1 MLPVKYQI
9 YQLSARSVLGCARGQ
24 DGAYTFT
31 LNAAETKKCVSLASE
46 QDDNALFYQIMCVLH
61 GNDFSVPKDQRVI
74 SDLAEVIFYMDF
86 AGIFDHRTERKKYLT
101 RQKKAE
107 AMFRPDGI
115 VLDFG
120 GGPHAYVAFER
131 SGSMSRQ
138 AKLSFIRREHYEPV
152 RRRIMMDLRINRCQ
166 LSKLYAYN
174 GLMLSSGVRID
185 GIEIDRPHRVIVI
198 DNPVFIE
205 SQLPVITVEGE
216 EIQGGVRKYH
226 RIEGRADVDTL
237 QFDGEGVISKEY
249 AKVIDIAYCGR
260 HLHHS
265 FQIRLPYVKGM
276 LHEVDFKNFLK
287 SAGVH
292 TITDIWGEVHKVA
305 DVDIILT
312 KSQFKGY
319 GWLTENQKSWADYW
333 AAFRRYHHGLYI
345 TNVSKEKP
353 SAFTELNYQF
363 LATLSIQAEEFRPGD
378 LPDGWTCSPAD
389 DQRHWLT
396 KETELAYYN
405 LCANEKYRLE
415 YFLDKDFARGSREY
429 HLAQVLKKNP
439 LFIAEPYF
447 TKQLEDRAEYI
458 LRQYAVGRLIVAGD
472 NRFFSDDLLELL
484 VSLLPDNIRRT
495 SRQKTFYTSAL
506 LNHTDPP
513 VFYAPKAAYAY
524 NDSCTLLRNPHIAR
538 NEEVQMLAHRGR
550 DNMRQFYFG
559 HLSDVVMVPSHT
571 ITAERLGGADFDG
584 DMIKTIA
591 DPIVNRCVRRNY
603 ESLPHDPF
611 NSRWNLPLLK
621 IPAEE
626 AQLRSADDWHARF
639 ETVRDTF
646 SSRIGQI
653 CNAALDRSIIAYNE
667 NSDAEA
673 RQRCQEET
681 ELLAILTGLEIDSAK
696 TGVRPDLA
704 EYLGQRTVRR
714 TSFLQ
719 YKNLL
724 EKAEE
729 RRAWYEP
736 THTQKLKAFFEKA
749 DWEQVDSCV
758 ERLPYL
764 AYLLKKNTPRLRPK
778 PAADEELFTFAQ
790 AAGWKERLDPA
801 VLSSVK
807 ALLDDY
813 ENCLARIR
821 ACRAPLIRMQRAK
834 DIERILYSRGQ
845 EDEYDVDE
853 LYALF
858 QGLPPERITELRQ
871 ALRKQT
877 WHFMAEDAREEFLHR
892 WLLEPEFVSW
902 YDLLCDFRFG
912 GYRVLG
918 DIVCDV
924 DDENAASGR
933 RALLREGDTPAFAAM
948 METYTQ
954 HLFARNYRETVAEKC
969 RDLLEDIVK
978 PRFAVQY
985 VVALGKRKLLWE
997 LLPDQIERNA
1007 VRVRHDTRMG

>member
-1 MLPVKYQI
+1 
-9 YQLSARSVLGCARGQ
+9 
-24 DGAYTFT
+24 
-31 LNAAETKKCVSLASE
+31 
-46 QDDNALFYQIMCVLH
+46 MCVLYED
-61 GNDFSVPKDQRVI
+61 DFLVPKNQRVI
-74 SDLAEVIFYMDF
+74 SDLSEIIFYMDF
-86 AGIFDHRTERKKYLT
+86 GGIFDHRTGRKKYLT

-107 AMFRPDGI
+107 AMFRPEGI
-115 VLDFG
+115 TLDFG
-120 GGPHAYVAFER
+120 GGSHTYIAFER

-138 AKLSFIRREHYEPV
+138 AKLSFIRRDYYEPV
-152 RRRIMMDLRINRCQ
+152 RRRIMIDLHIDRCQ

-185 GIEIDRPHRVIVI
+185 GIEIDRPHRVIVVN
-198 DNPVFIE
+198 NPVFTE
-205 SQLPVITVEGE
+205 SQLPVITVEGG
-216 EIQGGVRKYH
+216 EIKGGVRKYH
-226 RIEGRADVDTL
+226 RVEKRTDVNTL
-237 QFDGEGVISKEY
+237 QFDGEGLISKEY
-249 AKVIDIAYCGR
+249 AKVIDTVYCGR
-260 HLHHS
+260 HGHHS

-276 LHEVDFKNFLK
+276 LHEVDFKDFLK

-292 TITDIWGEVHKVA
+292 TVTDIWGEVHKVT

-319 GWLTENQKSWADYW
+319 GWFTENGKSWADYW
-333 AAFRRYHHGLYI
+333 DAFRRYHHGLYI

-353 SAFTELNYQF
+353 AAFTELNYQF

-378 LPDGWTCSPAD
+378 LPDGWTYSPAD

-415 YFLDKDFARGSREY
+415 YFLDKDFVRGSREY

-447 TKQLEDRAEYI
+447 TKQLEDRAEHI
-458 LRQYAVGRLIVAGD
+458 LRQYAVGRLIVDGD

-484 VSLLPDNIRRT
+484 VSLLPDNIQRT
-495 SRQKTFYTSAL
+495 SRQRTFYTSAL
-506 LNHTDPP
+506 LGSFKEP

-524 NDSCTLLRNPHIAR
+524 GDSCTLLRNPHIAR
-538 NEEVQMLAHRGR
+538 NEEVQMMAHKAK

-559 HLSDVVMVPSHT
+559 HLSDVVMIPSHT
-571 ITAERLGGADFDG
+571 MTAERLGGADFDG

-591 DPIVNRCVRRNY
+591 DPIVNQCVKRNY
-603 ESLPHDPF
+603 DSLPHDPL
-611 NSRWNLPLLK
+611 NPRWNLPLLK

-626 AQLRSADDWHARF
+626 AQVRSTDDWHARF

-653 CNAALDRSIIAYNE
+653 CNAALDRSVIAYNE
-667 NSDAEA
+667 NSDAEE
-673 RQRCQEET
+673 RQRHQEET

-696 TGVRPDLA
+696 TGVRPDLK
-704 EYLGQRTVRR
+704 EYLGRKKVRR

-729 RRAWYEP
+729 RRVWYEP
-736 THTQKLKAFFEKA
+736 THAQKLKAFFEKT
-749 DWEQVDSCV
+749 DWGQVDSCV

-764 AYLLKKNTPRLRPK
+764 AHLLKKNTPKLRPK

-790 AAGWKERLDPA
+790 VKGWKERLDPTL
-801 VLSSVK
+801 LSSFES
-807 ALLDDY
+807 LLTDY
-813 ENCLARIR
+813 EACLARIR
-821 ACRAPLIRMQRAK
+821 SCRVSVTKMQRAK

-845 EDEYDVDE
+845 EDDYDVDE

-858 QGLPPERITELRQ
+858 QRLPLEWIADLRR
-871 ALRKQT
+871 ALREQA
-877 WHFMAEDAREEFLHR
+877 WHFMDDDTREDFLR
-892 WLLEPEFVSW
+892 QWLPETDFTSW

-918 DIVCDV
+918 DVVCDV
-924 DDENAASGR
+924 DDENIASNR
-933 RALLREGDTPAFAAM
+933 KQLIREGDTPAFTAM
-948 METYTQ
+948 IETYTQ
-954 HLFARNYRETVAEKC
+954 HPFARSYQETVTEKC
-969 RDLLEDIVK
+969 RELLEKIIK
-978 PRFAVQY
+978 PKIAVLY
-985 VVALGKRKLLWE
+985 VVALGKRNLLWE

-1007 VRVRHDTRMG
+1007 VRVRHDKRMG